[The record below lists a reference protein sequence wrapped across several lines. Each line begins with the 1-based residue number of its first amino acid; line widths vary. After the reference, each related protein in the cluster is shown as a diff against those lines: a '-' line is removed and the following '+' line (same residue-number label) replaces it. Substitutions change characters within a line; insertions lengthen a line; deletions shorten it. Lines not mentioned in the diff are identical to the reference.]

1 MGYQARGQGLALSAT
16 GAVTVGDVLVNESD
30 TGDRFLSWKTLSTD
44 DLTFTLAPNRLRIKE
59 IRVTEPGAKVV
70 IAKDRSLN
78 LVHVL
83 RGEADPTA
91 PVATPDG
98 LARSGRCGTR
108 PQAPRAQVSPST
120 RGLPASA
127 CATARWTSRI

>member
-1 MGYQARGQGLALSAT
+1 MAS
-16 GAVTVGDVLVNESD
+16 GAVTIGDLLVNESD
-30 TGDRFLSWKTLSTD
+30 TGDRFLSWKTASTD

-83 RGEADPTA
+83 RTETEAARTA

-98 LARSGRCGTR
+98 PRRVGRRGTR
-108 PQAPRAQVSPST
+108 CQAPRARQ
-120 RGLPASA
+120 
-127 CATARWTSRI
+127 